1 MAVLSRS
8 NPLQTQPVWDLLHNP
23 QLSDSG
29 LHSKPTTSMTSKL
42 RKPQEMHRGRS
53 NSGKPQAKIRLMGT
67 LLRHWRNSLQEL
79 CSHEVFLT
87 KLNWELV
94 EAIQDMEESSA
105 LKAHAMLQQQDL
117 LATIIDILEW
127 SNQKKLQQLTREL
140 KEWEEKEESKI
151 KCENPGGELPIPSL
165 APGRSAAHPP
175 CTCLLET
182 SSPIIS
188 LLRQMGRRDCSPI
201 LQMGK
206 LRLKKVKVARRRAG
220 SGEPE
225 SSPSFLRFLPRSLW
239 ESVAGPG
246 PRSSIMLSLWF
257 LSREQT
263 GSPLRDGV
271 VCQRASDP
279 GTPPPTE
286 GSRTDFLFLV
296 ILWAPCLG
304 SKCVRRPRSREGQSW
319 RGSHSKSAGTSL
331 AMLP

>member
-1 MAVLSRS
+1 
-8 NPLQTQPVWDLLHNP
+8 
-23 QLSDSG
+23 
-29 LHSKPTTSMTSKL
+29 
-42 RKPQEMHRGRS
+42 
-53 NSGKPQAKIRLMGT
+53 MGT
-67 LLRHWRNSLQEL
+67 TAWVWAVPSAWLGGWSRGPCGRGWRASGQVAGSGSGAGSEDSSEEVPGLTLPLLQ
-79 CSHEVFLT
+79 
-87 KLNWELV
+87 
-94 EAIQDMEESSA
+94 
-105 LKAHAMLQQQDL
+105 
-117 LATIIDILEW
+117 TIIDILEW

-206 LRLKKVKVARRRAG
+206 LKLKKVKVARQRAG
-220 SGEPE
+220 SREPE

-286 GSRTDFLFLV
+286 GGRTDFLLLV
-296 ILWAPCLG
+296 VLWLLALG
-304 SKCVRRPRSREGQSW
+304 ASV
-319 RGSHSKSAGTSL
+319 
-331 AMLP
+331 